1 MDEEEVE
8 MDCREC
14 KTYIDAWID
23 RHCGSEPGKDHIE
36 PFCDE
41 VLIHTGQCPR
51 CATHLGFAQLLID
64 PSSHTI
70 SIDTDVG
77 TQVSQSV
84 LARIAGEP
92 KPSSKM
98 RMGRALLAASVLTIM
113 VCALLG
119 EQAIR
124 LVAPPYGREQVRLSI
139 IAPDADSVMVAGD
152 WNNWDSESQRLAKT
166 GRGDEWSIELELES
180 GKEYRYQFV
189 IDGERWIND
198 PSARMQVED
207 GFGGVNSILEM

>member
-1 MDEEEVE
+1 
-8 MDCREC
+8 
-14 KTYIDAWID
+14 
-23 RHCGSEPGKDHIE
+23 
-36 PFCDE
+36 
-41 VLIHTGQCPR
+41 
-51 CATHLGFAQLLID
+51 LGFAQLLID
-64 PSSHTI
+64 PSSHAI

-77 TQVSQSV
+77 ARVSQSV

-92 KPSSKM
+92 KPSAKM
-98 RMGRALLAASVLTIM
+98 RMGRVLLAASVLTIM

-119 EQAIR
+119 EKAIR